1 MTARTVLIVEDHDSN
16 RKLLSVL
23 LGRLGYQVLAAAD
36 GQAGLELADKH
47 LPDLVLMD
55 IQLPRLDGFAAATA
69 LKQQERTRPI
79 PVVIMTAFALKSEQ
93 ERWMSSGAEAFLAKP
108 VHLQDLTA
116 TIERLLPEKGS
127 TR

>member
-16 RKLLSVL
+16 RKLLSLL

-69 LKQQERTRPI
+69 LKQQERTRRI